1 VKCEKEGNQTTDEDS
16 GRVPRKSRSQTSSRV
31 DWFQGRPQ
39 TKTYRKWS
47 PDGSRDR
54 KQVSGRKEWDSEGDG
69 GSPQG
74 KAKSDPTLLIVK
86 QTTGTVKETGGVT
99 YTLHMVDRKDGE
111 TLSGTSATLMKRVI
125 APEKGSV
132 EAMNNGERPAGVMVR
147 DGNDPLEDETSGLL
161 MMKLMTN
168 DARRGVVIGE
178 ATHPEG
184 TGTMEE
190 DA

>member
-1 VKCEKEGNQTTDEDS
+1 VEKEGNQTTDEDS
-16 GRVPRKSRSQTSSRV
+16 GRVPRKLRSQTSSRV
-31 DWFQGRPQ
+31 DGFQGRPQ

-47 PDGSRDR
+47 PDRSRDG
-54 KQVSGRKEWDSEGDG
+54 KQVSGKKGWDSEGDG

-74 KAKSDPTLLIVK
+74 KAKYDPTLLIVK
-86 QTTGTVKETGGVT
+86 QTTERVKETGGVT
-99 YTLHMVDRKDGE
+99 YTLGMVDRKDGE

-125 APEKGSV
+125 APEKGNV

-147 DGNDPLEDETSGLL
+147 DGNDPLEDDEMHGLL
-161 MMKLMTN
+161 MMKLITN
-168 DARRGVVIGE
+168 DARHGVVIGE

-190 DA
+190 DT